1 VSRTRD
7 VNPSEPHARERRELV
22 RLVQQIQDLFLELE
36 LLRSREDAGEEL
48 RAKERELEE
57 LRWRLAVVARR
68 SAPDDV
74 DVAA

>member
-1 VSRTRD
+1 
-7 VNPSEPHARERRELV
+7 
-22 RLVQQIQDLFLELE
+22 VQQIQDLFLELE
-36 LLRSREDAGEEL
+36 LLRSRKDAGEEL

>member
-1 VSRTRD
+1 
-7 VNPSEPHARERRELV
+7 
-22 RLVQQIQDLFLELE
+22 VQQIQDLFLELE

>member
-1 VSRTRD
+1 

-36 LLRSREDAGEEL
+36 LLRSRKDAGEEL